1 MLNINKLLPIL
12 FSIPLS
18 VFAQDYNSAEYKE
31 FVRNQ
36 YVEYKQAYQVKSK
49 ACYEQGLKAKFS
61 DESINKIK
69 KLDLTP
75 EQLQASIIYFLY
87 EANLKCQG
95 ISPIMTVGSLNEAR
109 TLDLK
114 GYTKETD
121 PAYKNLNALL
131 VDTQA
136 ILRAKFVFLKLPKE
150 KQEVLLNIDELKK
163 PFDLNILSKI
173 TQ

>member
-1 MLNINKLLPIL
+1 MLFLT
-12 FSIPLS
+12 SLS
-18 VFAQDYNSAEYKE
+18 AFAYAYDSVEYKE
-31 FVRNQ
+31 FVNKQ
-36 YVEYKQAYQVKSK
+36 YLEYKQAYQIKSK

-69 KLDLTP
+69 KLNLTP
-75 EQLQASIIYFLY
+75 EQLQSSIIYFLY
-87 EANLKCQG
+87 GANLKCQG
-95 ISPIMTVGSLNEAR
+95 ILPIMTVGSLNEAR
-109 TLDLK
+109 TLSLN
-114 GYTKETD
+114 GYSKETD
-121 PAYKNLNALL
+121 PEYKNSNALL

>member
-1 MLNINKLLPIL
+1 MLFLT
-12 FSIPLS
+12 SLS
-18 VFAQDYNSAEYKE
+18 AFAYDYNSSEYKE
-31 FVRNQ
+31 FVSNQ
-36 YVEYKQAYQVKSK
+36 YLEYKQAYQVKSK
-49 ACYEQGLKAKFS
+49 ACYEQGLKVKFS

-114 GYTKETD
+114 GYSKKTD
-121 PAYKNLNALL
+121 PEYKNLNALL

-150 KQEVLLNIDELKK
+150 KQEVLLNIDEFKK